1 MYAIPYAIL
10 HTMYFTLNVDAC
22 SGNRLWAKH
31 VSDRDL
37 PEVCDSLRLFR
48 EPVSTQDLFLKPF
61 LEPQGLC
68 YVLCTVHYIPH
79 TLYCILSTAC

>member
-1 MYAIPYAIL
+1 MDLYS
-10 HTMYFTLNVDAC
+10 TTLNVDAC

-48 EPVSTQDLFLKPF
+48 EPVSTQDLFLKSF
-61 LEPQGLC
+61 LEPQGQYKELFFKIRN
-68 YVLCTVHYIPH
+68 LN
-79 TLYCILSTAC
+79 